1 VRDGVVWSVGTLARR
16 LGVFGGVRYMY
27 ACTMDINWVD
37 AYCYCHCMP
46 RVTPAFS
53 ERERERDEIQ
63 TRQTL
68 SCIIP
73 VIPHFKVQWELP
85 YVESHVVIDGCHLTI
100 LICC

>member
-1 VRDGVVWSVGTLARR
+1 MHAQWISTGLTPTATATACLGLLR
-16 LGVFGGVRYMY
+16 LSQR
-27 ACTMDINWVD
+27 
-37 AYCYCHCMP
+37 
-46 RVTPAFS
+46 